1 MNKIFLSL
9 VIVLVAL
16 AIVSDA
22 QSRRRNNGGRR
33 RNRKGPN
40 CHLKEIDKCMEK
52 MEQLGKRPEASNIIT
67 TAEGVEELCR

>member
-1 MNKIFLSL
+1 M
-9 VIVLVAL
+9 V
-16 AIVSDA
+16 DA
-22 QSRRRNNGGRR
+22 QNRRRNNGRR

-67 TAEGVEELCR
+67 TSEGIEELCR